1 MTRLLLGSAALALVA
16 LAAGQATAQ
25 TVRIAEHRQARIE
38 ALNVVIPGIEER
50 TGIDVEIV
58 EYPEP
63 DREYLSKLLTELA
76 AGSGPD
82 ILSLP
87 NVSDLAEFST
97 AGYLA
102 PVTEAVEGWD
112 GWEQIFPV
120 ARELATSADGEIY
133 VMPYMLSVQQLYYR
147 RDLLEA
153 AGISTEQPATWDDLL
168 ERARQ
173 AKEATGAYPL
183 LLPMGVTW
191 GGGAFGEGFLLML
204 AGSSDPQLVTADGK
218 LDLTSAGVGEVM
230 GFYETL
236 VTEALLPVDP
246 LLGPEPWAIPKYQMF
261 PAGELLVTTCGS
273 WCYIGDW
280 GPQSQDPIPNVEQVV
295 GTWATPGRE
304 PGRESVLATIT
315 HPFAVSANAVD
326 IEAATQVL
334 LELGSVETQV
344 AFASRDGNLPSRADA
359 AESPEFQA
367 LTALVPILAQLDQ
380 AVTVESA
387 PGFSAVSEGV
397 ARATEA
403 LLLGNAD
410 AAGAQEILVDYVR
423 STLGD
428 DAVQ

>member
-1 MTRLLLGSAALALVA
+1 MSRMMFGVAAAATATFAVGSAA
-16 LAAGQATAQ
+16 AQ
-25 TVRIAEHRQARIE
+25 TVRIAEHRQARID
-38 ALNVVIPGIEER
+38 ALESVIPGIEER
-50 TGIDVEIV
+50 TGVDVEVV

-82 ILSLP
+82 VFSLP

-112 GWEQIFPV
+112 GWEQVFPV
-120 ARELATSADGEIY
+120 ARELATSPDGEIY
-133 VMPYMLSVQQLYYR
+133 IMPQQLSVQQLYFR

-153 AGISTEQPATWDDLL
+153 AGISTEQPATWDELL

-173 AKEATGAYPL
+173 AQEATGGYGL

-204 AGSSDPQLVTADGK
+204 PGSSDPELVTADGK
-218 LDLTSAGVGEVM
+218 LNLTSAGVGEVL

-236 VTEALLPVDP
+236 VTEGLLPVDP
-246 LLGPEPWAIPKYQMF
+246 LLGPEPWAVPKYQMF
-261 PAGELLVTTCGS
+261 PDGELLITTCGS

-304 PGRESVLATIT
+304 AGRESVLATVT
-315 HPFAVSANAVD
+315 HPFAVSANAADV
-326 IEAATQVL
+326 EAATQVL

-344 AFASRDGNLPSRADA
+344 AYSTREGNLPSRADA

-380 AVTVESA
+380 AATVESA
-387 PGFSAVSEGV
+387 PGFTAVSEGV

-410 AAGAQEILVDYVR
+410 AAGAQAILVDYVR